1 MPLFQFIHSTQSFYL
16 ISKFAC
22 DSTAR
27 VLSSSQTTTSNCICN
42 LLWATWQ
49 CICSQLNYSNAT
61 GFHMLGGLPF
71 SNYRPAF
78 WSSLLLSTVLHFLPI
93 SSNLSRFCVVFCR
106 ESTCCSYFPWISGS
120 WYIFGILNFFFF
132 LIWDNGNAFPRCIS
146 LISQQ
151 WEAQR
156 VGRI

>member
-1 MPLFQFIHSTQSFYL
+1 MPLFQFIHSTQWFYL

-22 DSTAR
+22 DCTAR

-78 WSSLLLSTVLHFLPI
+78 WTSSLLSTALHFLPI
-93 SSNLSRFCVVFCR
+93 SSNLSRFCVF
-106 ESTCCSYFPWISGS
+106 FLPWKYTLLILSMDLRLLI
-120 WYIFGILNFFFF
+120 YIWNFEIVF
-132 LIWDNGNAFPRCIS
+132 LIWDNGNAVPRCIS

-156 VGRI
+156 AGRI